1 MPNGHS
7 HVATARQVTV
17 SRAVATTRDHAPFPQ
32 AHPLAMDPW
41 MADRMAD
48 PDSWED
54 MVDDWMGEP
63 AGVLCEVDDNLR
75 ALDAHADLASFG
87 GGPYPQMRDVDG
99 NYAADGSRF
108 NAIVGDASE
117 AAEPR
122 APPFGQTSP
131 PRQPWSVPGQPAE
144 PHPASAMWL
153 APATSPGGFKQQPK
167 PRAKYQQHRAQS
179 SACAVSPTASGA
191 NASPS
196 KPSRPARQVD
206 IGPLLQPART
216 KVDMTNHL
224 VVWCASKSGGHCTIK
239 TDKKAHRQSVANSV
253 PS

>member
-1 MPNGHS
+1 
-7 HVATARQVTV
+7 
-17 SRAVATTRDHAPFPQ
+17 
-32 AHPLAMDPW
+32 MDPW

-75 ALDAHADLASFG
+75 ALDAHADPASFG

-131 PRQPWSVPGQPAE
+131 PRQPRSVPGQPAE

-153 APATSPGGFKQQPK
+153 APATSPGGFKQ
-167 PRAKYQQHRAQS
+167 RATPH
-179 SACAVSPTASGA
+179 
-191 NASPS
+191 
-196 KPSRPARQVD
+196 
-206 IGPLLQPART
+206 I
-216 KVDMTNHL
+216 H
-224 VVWCASKSGGHCTIK
+224 GGI
-239 TDKKAHRQSVANSV
+239 
-253 PS
+253 

>member
-41 MADRMAD
+41 IAD
-48 PDSWED
+48 PDSWQD

-75 ALDAHADLASFG
+75 ALDAHANPASFG

-131 PRQPWSVPGQPAE
+131 PRQPWSVP
-144 PHPASAMWL
+144 
-153 APATSPGGFKQQPK
+153 
-167 PRAKYQQHRAQS
+167 
-179 SACAVSPTASGA
+179 C
-191 NASPS
+191 
-196 KPSRPARQVD
+196 QV
-206 IGPLLQPART
+206 R
-216 KVDMTNHL
+216 N
-224 VVWCASKSGGHCTIK
+224 
-239 TDKKAHRQSVANSV
+239 
-253 PS
+253 

>member
-1 MPNGHS
+1 ME
-7 HVATARQVTV
+7 
-17 SRAVATTRDHAPFPQ
+17 
-32 AHPLAMDPW
+32 PW
-41 MADRMAD
+41 TAD
-48 PDSWED
+48 PGSWQD
-54 MVDDWMGEP
+54 MGDVVDDWMGEP
-63 AGVLCEVDDNLR
+63 AGGMGELDDNLR
-75 ALDAHADLASFG
+75 ALDSHADLASFG
-87 GGPYPQMRDVDG
+87 GGPYPQMQDVDG
-99 NYAADGSRF
+99 DYAADGSRF

-144 PHPASAMWL
+144 PHPDSAMWL
-153 APATSPGGFKQQPK
+153 APATLPGGLKQQPK
-167 PRAKYQQHRAQS
+167 PRAHRAQS

-216 KVDMTNHL
+216 KVDMTNRL
-224 VVWCASKSGGHCTIK
+224 AVWCASKSGGHCTVE
-239 TDKKAHRQSVANSV
+239 TDKVSSGQRRIVRVCTGKDCSFKAA
-253 PS
+253 

>member
-1 MPNGHS
+1 
-7 HVATARQVTV
+7 
-17 SRAVATTRDHAPFPQ
+17 
-32 AHPLAMDPW
+32 MDPW

-48 PDSWED
+48 PDSWQDED

-75 ALDAHADLASFG
+75 ALDAHADPASFG

-144 PHPASAMWL
+144 PHPDSVL
-153 APATSPGGFKQQPK
+153 PPSLPVQKGG
-167 PRAKYQQHRAQS
+167 
-179 SACAVSPTASGA
+179 G
-191 NASPS
+191 
-196 KPSRPARQVD
+196 
-206 IGPLLQPART
+206 L
-216 KVDMTNHL
+216 
-224 VVWCASKSGGHCTIK
+224 
-239 TDKKAHRQSVANSV
+239 
-253 PS
+253 